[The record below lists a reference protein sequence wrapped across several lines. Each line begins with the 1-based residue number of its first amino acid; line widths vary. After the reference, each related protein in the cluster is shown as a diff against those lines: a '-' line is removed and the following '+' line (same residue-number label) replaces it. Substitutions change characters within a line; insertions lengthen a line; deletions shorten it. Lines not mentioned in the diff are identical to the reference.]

1 MDQNTNFPPAPTM
14 VEIAVA
20 DIRRAGESGLAL
32 LDRLACVD
40 RLIADDPGARVL
52 LLMRSSCLAPTV
64 RRERDLATAGTALA
78 DDGEALLEL
87 AAIGGDRR
95 PPGQPSLERVLWEHA
110 QRTLARHRG
119 NRKAASQALR
129 ISDNT
134 LRRRL
139 AARPVE

>member
-1 MDQNTNFPPAPTM
+1 MDENNAPVAM

-32 LDRLACVD
+32 LDKLARLD
-40 RLIADDPGARVL
+40 RLIADDPEARVL
-52 LLMRSSCLAPTV
+52 LLVRRTCLAQ
-64 RRERDLATAGTALA
+64 AGQAAGAALA
-78 DDGEALLEL
+78 DDSAALIEL
-87 AAIGGDRR
+87 AAPGMRCL
-95 PPGQPSLERVLWEHA
+95 PGQLSLERVLWEHA

-139 AARPVE
+139 ASRPPA